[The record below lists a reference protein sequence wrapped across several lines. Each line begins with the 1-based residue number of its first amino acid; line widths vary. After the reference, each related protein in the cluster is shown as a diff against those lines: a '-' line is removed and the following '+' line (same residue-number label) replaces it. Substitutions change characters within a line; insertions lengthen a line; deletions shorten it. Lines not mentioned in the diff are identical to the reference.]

1 MSGAGRTLKVSYG
14 SFACTLEGFEDP
26 VATLRAITE
35 HLQSLSSGDRLFG
48 AEGPVPDPD
57 LLLPAQTA
65 APIAAPTA
73 APPGADHAEPP
84 PAEAP
89 LRDRPG
95 VPDPDADVN
104 RLLSQTND
112 QMAGAEQRRRL
123 ATIGH
128 LKAAVAATADDPGAG
143 QGGDPAR
150 AERYRADLA
159 RAVRPALPLSPGLP
173 PLPDRAAP
181 LLLAPELRIAAAPEP
196 EPEPAGPPRPDFAT
210 FADRLGARTL
220 PDLVEA
226 AAAFAICAEGA
237 ASFTRPALMQR
248 LASLPDGRGGT
259 PEDQMRGFGILL
271 REGRIQRAGQ
281 AAFILAADA
290 TILARA
296 RALIA

>member
-57 LLLPAQTA
+57 LLLS
-65 APIAAPTA
+65 APTA

-89 LRDRPG
+89 PRDRPG

-173 PLPDRAAP
+173 PLPDRPMLSRAAP
-181 LLLAPELRIAAAPEP
+181 LLLAPELRIPLPPAPEP
-196 EPEPAGPPRPDFAT
+196 AAPPRPDFAT

-237 ASFTRPALMQR
+237 ASFTRPDLMRR

-281 AAFILAADA
+281 AAFILAGDA